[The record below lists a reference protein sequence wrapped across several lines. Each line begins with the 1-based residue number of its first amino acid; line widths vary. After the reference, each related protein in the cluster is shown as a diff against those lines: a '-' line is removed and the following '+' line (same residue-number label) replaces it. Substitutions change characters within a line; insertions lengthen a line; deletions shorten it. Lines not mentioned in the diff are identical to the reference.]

1 MKNYILFAIALMSTL
16 ATAQERQ
23 VLRTYPQSQAQLPS
37 YDSQNGDYIMD
48 TTNNLNIYEGTW
60 VYNDNLGTIFTLKLR
75 RKDRVLLDTGNT
87 YNFADMII
95 STYKLVK
102 NNIVIFDGLDLALPD
117 QVLDNEEAIN
127 YGYSNNIHS
136 FNVLYGGFGDVTYN
150 IFANCEIKKLV
161 TPAGQPEKISFRIS
175 TALRRNPQSFYVGLP
190 APFSVPN
197 NIVLTKQP

>member
-1 MKNYILFAIALMSTL
+1 MKNYILFTIILISAI

-23 VLRTYPQSQAQLPS
+23 VLRTYPQSQAQLTS
-37 YDSQNGDYIMD
+37 YDSQDGDYIMD

-60 VYNDNLGTIFTLKLR
+60 VYNDSQGTIFTLKLR
-75 RKDRVLLDTGNT
+75 RKDHVLLDTGNT

-102 NNIVIFDGLDLALPD
+102 NNIVIFDGLNLALPD
-117 QVLDNEEAIN
+117 RFLDNDEAIN
-127 YGYSNNIHS
+127 YGYLDNIHS
-136 FNVLYGGFGDVTYN
+136 FTDLDGGFGDVTHN

-175 TALRRNPQSFYVGLP
+175 GAIRRNPQSFYLGLP
-190 APFSVPN
+190 STFSVPT
-197 NIVLTKQP
+197 NIVLTKI

>member
-1 MKNYILFAIALMSTL
+1 MKNYILFAIVFISAL

-23 VLRTYPQSQAQLPS
+23 VLRTYPQSQAQLTS

-60 VYNDNLGTIFTLKLR
+60 IYNDNLGTIFTLKLR

-95 STYKLVK
+95 STYKLIK
-102 NNIVIFDGLDLALPD
+102 NNILLFDNLNHALPSEIAED
-117 QVLDNEEAIN
+117 DGDFGYLSNVSSFSDLD
-127 YGYSNNIHS
+127 
-136 FNVLYGGFGDVTYN
+136 GGFEDVTYN

-175 TALRRNPQSFYVGLP
+175 GAIRRNPQSFYLGLP
-190 APFSVPN
+190 STFSVPT
-197 NIVLTKQP
+197 NIVLTKI